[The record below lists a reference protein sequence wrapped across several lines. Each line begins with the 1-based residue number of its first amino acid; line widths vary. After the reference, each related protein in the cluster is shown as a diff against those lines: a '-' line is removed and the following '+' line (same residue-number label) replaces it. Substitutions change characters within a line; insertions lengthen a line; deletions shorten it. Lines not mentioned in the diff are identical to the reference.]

1 MTDTGYIYKIICKL
15 DSSFCYIGS
24 TFNRLNK
31 RFEGHR
37 NDYKRKY
44 GTISIHKY
52 FDKYGIDNFKI
63 ILIKK
68 YEVIRLHNKDHKHLN
83 AYETL
88 WINNSKGCCNTILP
102 FNPLKKEKSK
112 QSRKKYYDNNK
123 EKSKQSKK
131 KYYDNNKEKLKQS
144 HKVYYDNNK
153 EKHSERQKKYN
164 NQPWFCDICNREYKL
179 RYKLSHTKSKK
190 HLSNIK

>member
-1 MTDTGYIYKIICKL
+1 MTDTGHIYKIICKL

-37 NDYKRKY
+37 KDYKNKY

-68 YEVIRLHNKDHKHLN
+68 YKVIRLHNKDHKHLS

-88 WINNSKGCCNTILP
+88 WINKSKGCCNTVLP
-102 FNPLKKEKSK
+102 FNPLKKEKHK
-112 QSRKKYYDNNK
+112 QSNKKYYDNNK
-123 EKSKQSKK
+123 EKCL
-131 KYYDNNKEKLKQS
+131 EK

-153 EKHSERQKKYN
+153 EKISERKKKYN
-164 NQPWFCDICNREYKL
+164 NQRWFCDICNREYKL
-179 RYKLSHTKSKK
+179 RSKNSHTKSNN
-190 HLSNIK
+190 HLSNIKKNDLNLKIM